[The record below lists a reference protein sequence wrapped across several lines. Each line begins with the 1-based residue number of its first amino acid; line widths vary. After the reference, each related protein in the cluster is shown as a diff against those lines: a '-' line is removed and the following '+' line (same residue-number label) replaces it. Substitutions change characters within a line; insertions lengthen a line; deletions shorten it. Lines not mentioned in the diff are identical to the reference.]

1 VSAPLV
7 YFDTSVY
14 VSVLLGPE
22 APGFAESIAA
32 IRAAEHGQYEGL
44 LSALVPAEVTGAPSI
59 RAPQNQP
66 ADEATR
72 RLDRAVDFFRRSSF
86 RYVEIGRREGL
97 RAAEIAREWNMKGA
111 DALHL
116 AIAEMAGCQQFHTRD
131 RDQLKVGDEL
141 PGMIVMEPIGTAQAE
156 LNFNPGPSS

>member
-14 VSVLLGPE
+14 VSVLLGAD

-32 IRAAEHGQYEGL
+32 IRAAEHGHYEGL
-44 LSALVPAEVTGAPSI
+44 LSALVPAEVIGAPSI

-66 ADEATR
+66 AAEAAR

-97 RAAEIAREWNMKGA
+97 RAGEISREWSMKGA

-116 AIAEMAGCQQFHTRD
+116 AIAEMAGCKQFHTRD
-131 RDQLKVGDEL
+131 HDQLKVGNQL
-141 PGMIVMEPIGTAQAE
+141 PSMIVMEPVGPAQAS
-156 LNFNPGPSS
+156 LTDM